1 MVDIDQ
7 DSLRRELIS
16 LYELYVGD
24 EDDLISEK
32 IKKLYD
38 AYYRPADDE
47 ILDKDLCVGIQ
58 TLYAIAWEDVARIS
72 KTPKPDKRKMLEI
85 LSELKKNSK

>member
-16 LYELYVGD
+16 LYELYIRN
-24 EDDLISEK
+24 ENDLINEK
-32 IKKLYD
+32 IKELYND
-38 AYYRPADDE
+38 YHRPADDE

-72 KTPKPDKRKMLEI
+72 KTSKPDKKKMLEI
-85 LSELKKNSK
+85 LSELKKNIK